1 MWRRVKA
8 SFVAVVIV
16 AIAEG
21 SPAEVVADTC
31 WVAADVIAREGPY
44 SCSFARSLI
53 PSERKDLGY

>member
-16 AIAEG
+16 AIVEG

-31 WVAADVIAREGPY
+31 WVAADVITREEPY
-44 SCSFARSLI
+44 SCSFARILSS
-53 PSERKDLGY
+53 SERMDRCH